1 MCSCP
6 YCLHCRSQSV
16 PYPSKW
22 IDYHGTITSHQAGPD
37 FQPLSEFAA
46 KRIKQLES
54 YTENLHNEQSSSPPS
69 SATRASAA
77 TPATSGPVQ
86 APTLPPDATIAHTSV
101 LSATSGSDMNTNDRK
116 YIIALRHPG
125 ELPRFFVGR
134 FCPAATFKKSAR
146 RFGSHEEADTVLST
160 CNQRWRDEAT
170 IELIEDA
177 EVSVRGRIQVARQK
191 G

>member
-37 FQPLSEFAA
+37 FQPLSESA
-46 KRIKQLES
+46 
-54 YTENLHNEQSSSPPS
+54 SPPS
-69 SATRASAA
+69 PATRASAA